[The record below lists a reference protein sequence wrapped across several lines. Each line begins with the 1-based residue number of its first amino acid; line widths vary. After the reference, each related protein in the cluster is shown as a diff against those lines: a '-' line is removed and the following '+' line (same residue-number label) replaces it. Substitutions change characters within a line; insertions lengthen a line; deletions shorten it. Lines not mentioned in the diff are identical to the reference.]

1 MTCIQTDTYFI
12 FQVYKIKNFSEFL
25 KIPSYFT
32 PLTGHGLKQNCGT
45 LSFSKYIIENFSV
58 KKPEEEWTNID
69 YKIHS
74 SLSQRLLAASELRQQ
89 LEKQETPLI
98 ERQKRIMERVRNG
111 TDYDVHSSKE
121 FLERLQ

>member
-1 MTCIQTDTYFI
+1 M
-12 FQVYKIKNFSEFL
+12 NFKHIGGE
-25 KIPSYFT
+25 IPKDVPVTKYYR
-32 PLTGHGLKQNCGT
+32 
-45 LSFSKYIIENFSV
+45 YIIENFSV

-69 YKIHS
+69 YKIHR